1 MLPGTHPAEI
11 EPYALFMFC
20 GILPWT
26 WFSSSL
32 SESANV
38 LIGHGNLIK
47 KVLFPA
53 EILPIVTVL
62 ANMVHFF
69 LGLPILI
76 GFLIYYWRPITLGEI
91 AWFPVVVLIQALFTT
106 GMALILSALTVHFR
120 DIKDLLSNLL
130 TFWFFATPIIYPMTQ
145 AVNQAT
151 GLRQERAEPEPLHA
165 PGDFLPGDPVLPGP
179 VRPLAVA
186 AGARRGVGRAV
197 PDRLLPLRSP
207 ARFLRGGGV
216 AMANAIE
223 VRDVSKVYRRYGH
236 RRQFATLKS
245 AILSG
250 SFVSDLKA
258 DETFEALKGVSFDVA
273 KGRTYGIIGRNGSGK
288 STMLKCVAGITRPTR
303 GTVKVDGRISALI
316 ELGAGFHPE
325 ISGRE
330 NVFINGIM
338 LGLSKKEIAK
348 RFDEIVRFAELED
361 FIDAPVKTYSSGMY
375 MRLGF
380 AVAIHVDPDV
390 LLVDEVLAVGDEG
403 FTHKCLDKFS
413 DFRRRGKTI
422 LLVTHSLGLVE
433 RFCDEA
439 LWLEGGT
446 RPRHRRSAA
455 RGRRLRDRGRG
466 RRRSAARPRGRPRP
480 RGRRRRTPP
489 PAGRRG
495 DAATIRSRSAPRAPA
510 AEPTPTDMFLA
521 SAGRWGSREVE
532 IAGVTLIGD
541 EGPGHVFHAN
551 EKLIVRLAVT
561 AASPVTDFVFGF
573 GLFNADGVCVYGT
586 NTDLED
592 LDPAEINGSGQ
603 VDFVIDPL
611 GLIEGTYKID
621 VAVHRRDG
629 YPYDYHRLLYT
640 FRVKSRTKDVGIY
653 RPPHRWV
660 FSDGVKLTTRI

>member
-1 MLPGTHPAEI
+1 M
-11 EPYALFMFC
+11 
-20 GILPWT
+20 
-26 WFSSSL
+26 
-32 SESANV
+32 
-38 LIGHGNLIK
+38 
-47 KVLFPA
+47 
-53 EILPIVTVL
+53 
-62 ANMVHFF
+62 
-69 LGLPILI
+69 
-76 GFLIYYWRPITLGEI
+76 
-91 AWFPVVVLIQALFTT
+91 
-106 GMALILSALTVHFR
+106 
-120 DIKDLLSNLL
+120 
-130 TFWFFATPIIYPMTQ
+130 
-145 AVNQAT
+145 
-151 GLRQERAEPEPLHA
+151 
-165 PGDFLPGDPVLPGP
+165 
-179 VRPLAVA
+179 A
-186 AGARRGVGRAV
+186 AG
-197 PDRLLPLRSP
+197 
-207 ARFLRGGGV
+207 
-216 AMANAIE
+216 NAIE

-303 GTVKVDGRISALI
+303 GTVTVNGRISALI

-338 LGLSKKEIAK
+338 LGLSKKEITK

-403 FTHKCLDKFS
+403 FTHKCLDKFGE
-413 DFRRRGKTI
+413 FRRRGKTI

-439 LWLEGGT
+439 LWLE
-446 RPRHRRSAA
+446 
-455 RGRRLRDRGRG
+455 
-466 RRRSAARPRGRPRP
+466 
-480 RGRRRRTPP
+480 
-489 PAGRRG
+489 AGRVRG
-495 DAATIRSRSAPRAPA
+495 TGDPRRVVGAYVTAVEEGEEALLAREDARAREDVAAHVAAGGAPVATPHDPVGVGGATPA

-521 SAGRWGSREVE
+521 SSGRWGSREVE

-541 EGPGHVFHAN
+541 EGPGHVFHAS

-561 AASPVTDFVFGF
+561 AAAPVTDFVFGF

-592 LDPAEINGSGQ
+592 LDPAEIRGTGQ
-603 VDFVIDPL
+603 VDFVIEPL